1 MKVLKIFS
9 YIMAFAALIYY
20 GYQYFGNPNG
30 KTYTVTKNQHVYYKG
45 DGVTKDD
52 AKKVGDYLKQ
62 AGYFT
67 NDNGVDVQIFS
78 NRPDSK
84 VKISY
89 VVDNDKITS
98 EIEKDFLL
106 ISSGLSE
113 KVFNNRKIL
122 VSLADD
128 KLDEIK
134 SLGFAT
140 PLQQTPFRGSTDS
153 SENK

>member
-9 YIMAFAALIYY
+9 SVVAFAALIYY
-20 GYQYFGNPNG
+20 GYQYFGHPNG
-30 KTYTVTKNQHVYYKG
+30 KTYTVTNNQHVYYKG
-45 DGVTKDD
+45 DGVSKDN

-62 AGYFT
+62 VGYFT

-78 NRPDSK
+78 DNPDST

-106 ISSGLSE
+106 VSSGLSE

-134 SLGFAT
+134 SIGYTTTLPQI
-140 PLQQTPFRGSTDS
+140 PLRASVDS
-153 SENK
+153 SGNK